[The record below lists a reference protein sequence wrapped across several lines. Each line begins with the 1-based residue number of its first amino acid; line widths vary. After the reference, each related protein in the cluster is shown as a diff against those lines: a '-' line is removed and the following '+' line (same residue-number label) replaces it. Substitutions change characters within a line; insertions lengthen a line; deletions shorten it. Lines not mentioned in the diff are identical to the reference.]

1 MQEKYKQIKKIFK
14 NNGGYARTKNIIEA
28 GIHTSYLYQLVD
40 NNTIERIKRG
50 LYHWNNDEFSN
61 REELV
66 KISKIVPKGVVCLLS
81 ALDYYDVT
89 TQNPWEYYIAIYR
102 RDHKPVLP
110 DYPPIRIFYFSR
122 QQFEAGLEE
131 VKINNNII
139 QIYNLE
145 KTLCDCLRLR
155 NKIGMDVV
163 KEALKE
169 YVTRQDRNISKL
181 LEYAEITNV
190 QNLMQKYLEVLV

>member
-1 MQEKYKQIKKIFK
+1 MQKEYKRIKKIFK
-14 NNGGYARTKNIIEA
+14 ENGGYARTKDIIEA
-28 GIHTSYLYQLVD
+28 GIHIRYLYQLVEEK
-40 NNTIERIKRG
+40 TIEKIKRG
-50 LYHWNNDEFSN
+50 LYHWNTDEFSN
-61 REELV
+61 REELIKV
-66 KISKIVPKGVVCLLS
+66 TKIVPKGVVCLLS
-81 ALDYYDVT
+81 ALDYYEVT
-89 TQNPWEYYIAIYR
+89 TQNPWEYYIAIHR
-102 RDHKPVLP
+102 DDHKPVLP
-110 DYPPIRIFYFSR
+110 DYPPISIFYFSD
-122 QQFEAGLEE
+122 QQFKAGIEE
-131 VKINNNII
+131 VKINDNTIK
-139 QIYNLE
+139 IYNLE